1 MRICIDF
8 DHVLVETSK
17 AILKT
22 YNDEFNDNIKYNKGH
37 QWNLTGLIPDKH
49 RKWVLDSFD
58 SNEQIFR
65 NMKPIKDSVE
75 ILKELSKEHRLVIV
89 TQHSGIGMYYKEKV
103 IKELFP
109 FCDIAFISGA
119 DKSVTCGDIF
129 IDDRPECLNSVK
141 GNYKYIW
148 CFGVYNWNKNWDGIR
163 VNSWKEVKHKID
175 EIMRRNL

>member
-1 MRICIDF
+1 M
-8 DHVLVETSK
+8 
-17 AILKT
+17 AISMYIFVKIYKNCTKIKT
-22 YNDEFNDNIKYNKGH
+22 FSQKNN
-37 QWNLTGLIPDKH
+37 
-49 RKWVLDSFD
+49 
-58 SNEQIFR
+58 
-65 NMKPIKDSVE
+65 
-75 ILKELSKEHRLVIV
+75 
-89 TQHSGIGMYYKEKV
+89 KV

>member
-22 YNDEFNDNIKYNKGH
+22 YNDKFNDNIEYNEEH
-37 QWNLTGLIPDKH
+37 QWDLTGLVPDEY
-49 RKWVLDSFD
+49 RKWILDSFD
-58 SNEQIFR
+58 NSEQIYR
-65 NMKPIKDSVE
+65 NMKPIKDAVE
-75 ILKELSKEHRLVIV
+75 ILSELSKEHRLVIV
-89 TQHSGIGMYYKEKV
+89 TQHSGIGMFYKEKV

-119 DKSVTCGDIF
+119 NKSVTCGDIF
-129 IDDRPECLNSVK
+129 IDDRPECLDSVK

-148 CFGVYNWNKNWDGIR
+148 CFGIYNWNKTWNGVR
-163 VNSWKEVKHKID
+163 VNIWKEIKNKIN
-175 EIMRRNL
+175 EIMQGFL